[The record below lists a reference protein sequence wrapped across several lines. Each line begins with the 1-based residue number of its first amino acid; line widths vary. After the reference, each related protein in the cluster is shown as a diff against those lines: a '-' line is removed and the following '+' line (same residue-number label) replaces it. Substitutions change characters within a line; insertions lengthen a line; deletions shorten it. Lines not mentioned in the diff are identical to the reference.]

1 MFYDPRSEPHGLPH
15 NPWNALISPRPIG
28 WISTVSADG
37 IANLAPYSFFNAVSG
52 SPPFVMFSSTPRKH
66 SLTNIEATGEF
77 VVNVVSS
84 DLCKQMNQSSAVF
97 PPEVDEFER
106 VGLAKAPCRNVKP
119 PRVAAAP
126 AAIECNLYQT
136 IPLQPKSGLP
146 SATTIVIG
154 EVVGIHIDD
163 AMLFDGRVDTRRIKP
178 VARLGYMDYSVTE
191 EIFEMLRPDFQFA
204 GRANADH

>member
-84 DLCKQMNQSSAVF
+84 DLCKQMNESSAVF

-106 VGLAKAPCRNVKP
+106 VGLAKAACRNVKA

-126 AAIECNLYQT
+126 AAIECILYQA
-136 IPLQPKSGLP
+136 IPLRPKSGLP

-163 AMLFDGRVDTRRIKP
+163 AILTDGLVDTRRLRP
-178 VARLGYMDYSVTE
+178 VARLGYMDYSITE

-204 GRANADH
+204 GRPNADH

>member
-77 VVNVVSS
+77 VVNLATYAQREAV
-84 DLCKQMNQSSAVF
+84 NATSASL
-97 PPEVDEFER
+97 PPGEDEF
-106 VGLAKAPCRNVKP
+106 
-119 PRVAAAP
+119 VAQQANAR
-126 AAIECNLYQT
+126 L
-136 IPLQPKSGLP
+136 
-146 SATTIVIG
+146 V
-154 EVVGIHIDD
+154 
-163 AMLFDGRVDTRRIKP
+163 GRVP
-178 VARLGYMDYSVTE
+178 GARALPGPCKRV
-191 EIFEMLRPDFQFA
+191 EIP
-204 GRANADH
+204 